1 MLKGYF
7 LWQNKMVIILYIWSL
22 IFGVFVTPYRL
33 SMVLNVAQQGLK
45 KSWKSLKFY
54 DPEHLYP
61 VQVSWMNI
69 RNALIPIPS
78 IVIHGIGAKKG
89 V

>member
-1 MLKGYF
+1 M
-7 LWQNKMVIILYIWSL
+7 
-22 IFGVFVTPYRL
+22 
-33 SMVLNVAQQGLK
+33 AQQGLK